1 MAVITLEKT
10 DEKSVNLVIEPMH
23 SNGVYKVHVHKEEV
37 EGNFSTW
44 MPFEKGNF
52 NVTIGQGRK
61 SQKKIN
67 TINNYIVDNSNK
79 LKGMWLDNKYHE
91 MAGLFETILK

>member
-37 EGNFSTW
+37 KGIFSTW
-44 MPFEKGNF
+44 MPFDNGNF

-61 SQKKIN
+61 SQKKLDTIGSDIN
-67 TINNYIVDNSNK
+67 SDSK
-79 LKGMWLDNKYHE
+79 LLKDMWLNNKYSE
-91 MAGLFETILK
+91 MAQMFQTIL

>member
-23 SNGVYKVHVHKEEV
+23 SNGVYKVHVRKETI

-44 MPFEKGNF
+44 MPFDNGNF

-61 SQKKIN
+61 SQKKLN
-67 TINNYIVDNSNK
+67 TIENYINSNSNL
-79 LKGMWLDNKYHE
+79 LKDMWIDNKYRE